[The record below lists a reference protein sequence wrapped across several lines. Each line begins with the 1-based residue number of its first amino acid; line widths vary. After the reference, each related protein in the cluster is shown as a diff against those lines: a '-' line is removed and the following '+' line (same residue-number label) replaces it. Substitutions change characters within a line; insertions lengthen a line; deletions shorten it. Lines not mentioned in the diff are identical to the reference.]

1 MRSNKS
7 PSDCWFQFPRN
18 SSPTS
23 AGPASPPPKSVPW
36 QAEHRELAVV
46 SPRLACASLYTP
58 AQMPDPV
65 GGAVSCAAAAA
76 GAAACACD
84 VTAEQNDTAQI
95 QAAAIMK

>member
-7 PSDCWFQFPRN
+7 PSDCWFQLPRN

-58 AQMPDPV
+58 AQIPDPV
-65 GGAVSCAAAAA
+65 GAAAVSCVAA
-76 GAAACACD
+76 GAAACAWD
-84 VTAEQNDTAQI
+84 VTAEQTETAQT
-95 QAAAIMK
+95 QAAARIR

>member
-1 MRSNKS
+1 
-7 PSDCWFQFPRN
+7 
-18 SSPTS
+18 
-23 AGPASPPPKSVPW
+23 
-36 QAEHRELAVV
+36 
-46 SPRLACASLYTP
+46 
-58 AQMPDPV
+58 MPDPV